1 MKPKY
6 LKPIVFLACLVPLG
20 RTGVEGA
27 STPLL
32 GANPIQVITWST
44 GTWTLV
50 FLMLTLSITPLRK
63 LTKQYWL
70 IQYRRMLG
78 LFAFFYGCLHFTTY
92 IWLDQFFDLH
102 SIAKDVV
109 KRPFITV
116 GFTAFVLMIPL
127 ALTSTQRSIRW
138 LGQALAVALHRLIYV
153 TAIAGVVHYIWLVKK
168 DIRKPVI
175 YAIILG
181 ILLLYRMVVWAIQR
195 WSFPATVASSV
206 HSDRTPRF
214 NNRLALRDHSPTA
227 CDIIVAVPRIAGRAT
242 I

>member
-1 MKPKY
+1 MKAKY
-6 LKPIVFLACLVPLG
+6 LKPAIFLASLVPVG
-20 RTGVEGA
+20 RLVWKA
-27 STPLL
+27 YNSDL

-50 FLMLTLSITPLRK
+50 FLMLTLSITPLRQ

-92 IWLDQFFDLH
+92 FWLDQFFDLH
-102 SIAKDVV
+102 SIAKDIV

-116 GFTAFVLMIPL
+116 GFSAFVLMIPL

-138 LGQALAVALHRLIYV
+138 LGKRWQVLHRLIYT
-153 TAIAGVVHYIWLVKK
+153 TAILGVVHYIWLVKK

-181 ILLLYRMVVWAIQR
+181 ILLLYRVIVWV
-195 WSFPATVASSV
+195 TK
-206 HSDRTPRF
+206 RTRVRERMDLPTTPI
-214 NNRLALRDHSPTA
+214 NRK
-227 CDIIVAVPRIAGRAT
+227 AVPAE
-242 I
+242 